1 MIITT
6 LFSLYFIFILTSIF
20 GFLKKN
26 DPRDKDFLKVNKSAF
41 LTLIV
46 PYRNEERRIQELLSS
61 LEKQNDISCIS
72 KIIFINDHSSDSSK
86 EIIDNWLFK
95 QAYASKSLSLDEFS
109 GKKRAIDLG
118 LKYTYSDYVMVMDA
132 DISFNKSFLK
142 NLNLNLNLDYDL
154 YLTCVIEKNCI
165 VWSKIISFS
174 LSVISLGMA
183 KLGFPILANGAGLI
197 FKKETYNKLNPFESN
212 FTISSGDDMYLLK
225 IFNENNKLIKP
236 LYNHDLIIKTQGP
249 NNILEMI
256 NRSLR
261 WSGKMRN
268 SGLLLAKI
276 FGFLVLLCNIL
287 IIPLSLSFLI
297 DYQLYYLIPI
307 LLKLSADILVLI
319 VGSAFYKDYFMIK
332 YSLPMFLLYPFLLL
346 AILFLQI
353 INFKI
358 KWKGRDVLIN

>member
-1 MIITT
+1 MIITA
-6 LFSLYFIFILTSIF
+6 LFSLYFIFILSSIF
-20 GFLKKN
+20 GFVKKN

-154 YLTCVIEKNCI
+154 YLTCVIEKNGI
-165 VWSKIISFS
+165 VWSKIISYS

-225 IFNENNKLIKP
+225 IFNDNNKLIKP

-268 SGLLLAKI
+268 SGLLLVKI

-287 IIPLSLSFLI
+287 IIPLSLNFLI
-297 DYQLYYLIPI
+297 DYQWYYLIPI